1 MFFPLQLAA
10 SRSSAKVAAR
20 QRNGIISC
28 NADSVIVT
36 HKSYCHIHLSPQLA
50 ASRSS
55 ATLSQ
60 RSSVTPLQQRPP
72 SRQLLDSGTASG
84 RHAGWGKENVVKHTS
99 GGGNAAAGMP
109 IPKSGKPPLGTP
121 AKRLAPVPGTPA
133 GKRLASASCKA
144 GLPQL
149 FAAGGGTVGGGGGIG
164 LWGLAAAAKAEEPSA
179 AARAAAELLA
189 QRPAPR
195 VFTRS
200 TADR

>member
-1 MFFPLQLAA
+1 M
-10 SRSSAKVAAR
+10 S
-20 QRNGIISC
+20 
-28 NADSVIVT
+28 
-36 HKSYCHIHLSPQLA
+36 HKSYCHISLFPQLA

-60 RSSVTPLQQRPP
+60 RGSATPLQQRPP

-84 RHAGWGKENVVKHTS
+84 RHAGGGKENAVEHTS
-99 GGGNAAAGMP
+99 GGGNAAAAAGMP
-109 IPKSGKPPLGTP
+109 NPKSGKPPLGTP
-121 AKRLAPVPGTPA
+121 AKRLAPAPGTPA

-144 GLPQL
+144 GLPPL
-149 FAAGGGTVGGGGGIG
+149 FAAGGGFG
-164 LWGLAAAAKAEEPSA
+164 LRGLTAAAKAEEPSA

-189 QRPAPR
+189 QRPTSR